1 MNRISLGK
9 DLYVKG
15 RIGWRGL
22 NKDEYLNKSDYKII
36 NGTALMDG
44 YIDWNKCGYISKERY
59 DESPEIMLKEDDI
72 LITKD
77 GTIGKIGYV
86 KNLACKCS
94 VASGIFV
101 VRNTKKDI
109 LDTDY
114 LYHLL
119 NSHVFKDFVFRN
131 KAEGSTIN
139 HLYQRELD
147 KFVIELPDL
156 KEQKKVASILNKIDD
171 IMTNNVY
178 INNTIT
184 NSIKEKYDFIFYNL
198 DNKYTD
204 LVFSKELNR
213 KIRKCWKVVKLDNVL
228 KKITKNKQYK
238 TSEYLEDGKYP
249 IIDQSVDYICGF
261 CNEKEN
267 LLNLDDCVIFGDH
280 TRELK
285 YVNFPFARGADGTKV
300 LYSNEKN
307 LNNYLMYLQLY
318 DYDISNQGY
327 SRYYKY
333 LKEKYVFIPDDE
345 TVGLFNQGIMQQ
357 MNVIRENIE
366 FNITLGRLKR
376 YILPLLMNGQIKIED

>member
-1 MNRISLGK
+1 MNRLSLGK

-15 RIGWRGL
+15 RIGWKGL

-86 KNLACKCS
+86 KNLVCKCS

-101 VRNTKKDI
+101 VRNTKNDI

-171 IMTNNVY
+171 IMSNNVY

-213 KIRKCWKVVKLDNVL
+213 KIRKCWRVVKLDNVL

-249 IIDQSVDYICGF
+249 IIDQSIDYICGF

-345 TVGLFNQGIMQQ
+345 TLGMFNQGIMQQ